1 METAENTAKKN
12 MRTRTRIDN
21 VIAITFL
28 VAVIGIIYFVTS
40 LFLLGSDPTLTGL
53 PESYMSWMV
62 TERFVLLGMLVVI
75 LIIMTYVLMEQKKL
89 EQSSASQTAAK
100 SWRNEKDVRG
110 DIMRYYRDMGALKI
124 VLKDG
129 VMDAKSYNER
139 KKYLEEMIKKRK
151 KQLQDIRT
159 SVDSKKQSEVK

>member
-12 MRTRTRIDN
+12 IQTKTRIDN
-21 VIAITFL
+21 VIMITFL
-28 VAVIGIIYFVTS
+28 VAVIGIVYFVTS

-62 TERFVLLGMLVVI
+62 TERFVLLGILVVI

-89 EQSSASQTAAK
+89 EEVRSAQLQSRP
-100 SWRNEKDVRG
+100 WRNEKDLRE

-124 VLKDG
+124 VLQDG

-139 KKYLEEMIKKRK
+139 KKYLEDMIKKRK
-151 KQLQDIRT
+151 KQLQDIQH
-159 SVDSKKQSEVK
+159 SIDEKKKAFS